1 MNPSTDKTL
10 QHEAVKL
17 AEAWQDRAET
27 LYKDEEKQYQKQ
39 IKHLL
44 THPEDKITLT
54 KLIDQSFRSENYR
67 RVADQV
73 TSLLKQRGIPGFFSP
88 TEKILMHLFLAV
100 GRLIPSLSVP
110 KMIAKMR
117 ADSHR
122 AIVPGEP
129 DVLMAHL
136 QKRKSQGIRMNIN
149 HLGEAVLGEE
159 EARHRSADLY

>member
-1 MNPSTDKTL
+1 MNPSAERTL
-10 QHEAVKL
+10 QYEAVEL
-17 AEAWQDRAET
+17 AEAWQNRAEA
-27 LYKDEEKQYQKQ
+27 LFKDEEKQYQKQ

-54 KLIDQSFRSENYR
+54 TLIDQSFRSENYR

-88 TEKILMHLFLAV
+88 TEKILMHLFLSI
-100 GRLIPSLSVP
+100 GRLIPRISVP
-110 KMIAKMR
+110 KMIEKMR
-117 ADSHR
+117 ADSNR

-149 HLGEAVLGEE
+149 HLGEAVLVEE
-159 EARHRSADLY
+159 